1 MPPTVPI
8 NHYANPITNQNG
20 QRPIPLFHANVF
32 RLGPALNTLI
42 FSK

>member
-8 NHYANPITNQNG
+8 NHYTNPITNEMD
-20 QRPIPLFHANVF
+20 RCPILLFHANVF
-32 RLGPALNTLI
+32 KQWPALNTLV